1 MPLNDQQ
8 IQTLGRDAV
17 QRAAT
22 GDFASAEEMFARIVE
37 ARPNMGQALHLLG
50 QVRLKLGRFAEARE
64 PLERAAQF
72 LPRDVAAQ
80 TNLAGC
86 LIQLGRH
93 EQALA
98 ALAKAAKL
106 KPDDATIAHNTGRTL
121 QALGRAEEA
130 ERAYDLALSIDH
142 RLLPALSARAELL
155 AARGEW
161 AGALA
166 DLETALVSQPNDPR
180 LRLRRGEL
188 MLRQGDW
195 WRGLDDYEA
204 RLEISGERYLP
215 GLPRWQGE
223 PLQGRLLLYPEQAD
237 IESDAAL
244 RDTLMLARGV
254 EAVVQ
259 CSATLAG
266 WIDGPTVRRGESL
279 DGFAAAAPL
288 RSLPLL
294 LNWTREALPPPLKVR
309 HTPRPTARIGWF
321 TAVEPPSCLAGSDL
335 VRTPEEIAT
344 CGLVVGDDSW
354 PTHAAAALGIPTVFL
369 VPDTADWLW
378 GPNLGPSP
386 WYPSAE
392 LLRDDDREGLAARL
406 AGC

>member
-8 IQTLGRDAV
+8 IQTLGREAL
-17 QRAAT
+17 QRAAA
-22 GDFASAEEMFARIVE
+22 GDFVSAEEMFARVVE

-50 QVRLKLGRFAEARE
+50 QMRLKLGRFADARQ

-86 LIQLGRH
+86 LMQLGRH

-98 ALAKAAKL
+98 ALAKAARL
-106 KPDDATIAHNTGRTL
+106 KPDDAVISHNTGRAL
-121 QALGRAEEA
+121 EALGRTDEA

-166 DLETALVSQPNDPR
+166 DLETALVSQPDDPR

-195 WRGLDDYEA
+195 WRGLGDYEA
-204 RLEISGERYLP
+204 RLEIPGVRYTP
-215 GLPRWQGE
+215 DLPRWQGE

-259 CSATLAG
+259 CSSTLAD
-266 WIDGPTVRRGESL
+266 WIDGPTARRGDAL
-279 DGFAAAAPL
+279 DGYAAAAPL

-294 LNWTREALPPPLKVR
+294 LNWTRDALPPPVKL
-309 HTPRPTARIGWF
+309 RPGAQTASRIGWF
-321 TAVEPPSCLAGSDL
+321 TTSEPPAGFDL
-335 VRTPEEIAT
+335 TARTEEIPA
-344 CGLVVGDDSW
+344 CRFVVGDDTW
-354 PTHAAAALGIPTVFL
+354 PAHAAAALAIPTVIL

-378 GPNLGPSP
+378 GPGLGPSP

-406 AGC
+406 ARC

>member
-8 IQTLGRDAV
+8 IQTLGRDAL
-17 QRAAT
+17 QRAAA
-22 GDFASAEEMFARIVE
+22 GDFTSAEAMFARIVE

-86 LIQLGRH
+86 LMQLGRH

-98 ALAKAAKL
+98 ALTKAAKL
-106 KPDDATIAHNTGRTL
+106 KPEDAAIAHNTGRSL
-121 QALGRAEEA
+121 EALGRAEDA

-204 RLEISGERYLP
+204 RLELPDERYAP
-215 GLPRWQGE
+215 ELPRWRGE
-223 PLQGRLLLYPEQAD
+223 PLDGRLLLYPEQAD

-259 CSATLAG
+259 CSVTIAD
-266 WIDGPTVRRGESL
+266 WIDGPTVRRGEPL

-294 LNWTREALPPPLKVR
+294 LNWTRDALPSPAKLR
-309 HTPRPTARIGWF
+309 RTPEPSSRIGWF
-321 TAVEPPSCLAGSDL
+321 TTAEPPAGHDL
-335 VRTPEEIAT
+335 VRTPGEIPT
-344 CGLVVGDDSW
+344 CRLVVGDDTW
-354 PTHAAAALGIPTVFL
+354 PVHAAAALGIPTVIL
-369 VPDTADWLW
+369 VPRTADWLW
-378 GPNLGPSP
+378 GPNLGISP